1 MAYSGKQPIGTMLV
15 QAGKL
20 DEDQLQKGLQ
30 KQKEDDGYIGQTF
43 IDMGFIDPKELNK
56 YISYQLKIPYLQLG
70 YFKIDDTLMDL
81 FPERLVRK
89 QKMLPLLIF
98 LEILS
103 HHLLNRHC

>member
-1 MAYSGKQPIGTMLV
+1 MLV

-70 YFKIDDTLMDL
+70 YFSSFHLR
-81 FPERLVRK
+81 FHYS
-89 QKMLPLLIF
+89 F
-98 LEILS
+98 LS
-103 HHLLNRHC
+103 VYYY